1 MSGGGRLAG
10 KVAVITGGA
19 SGIGR
24 ETVRRFV
31 SEGARVVV
39 ADIQIEAGKQLVD
52 EIGERARFVETDV
65 SVEDDV
71 AAAVDTAMAAYGRL
85 DCMFNNA
92 GVVGASGPIDE
103 LRLEEYEFVQA
114 VLLRSVFLG
123 MKHAARVMKPRG
135 SGVILSTTSIAG
147 IEGGWGPHLY
157 AAAKSAVVGLTRNV
171 AAELATYG
179 VRAVAIAPGKILSPM
194 NAARIVGDPDDL
206 EGLAKAFQSRTP
218 LRGRVGLPEDVAN
231 AAVWLASD
239 EAGFVSGTTI
249 LVDGG
254 LTTGSKENF
263 APEDLGSWARRSD

>member
-1 MSGGGRLAG
+1 VAGRLQD
-10 KVAVITGGA
+10 KVAIVTGAASGLGEATARMMVAEGA
-19 SGIGR
+19 S
-24 ETVRRFV
+24 VLL
-31 SEGARVVV
+31 
-39 ADIQIEAGKQLVD
+39 ADIADDKGQALADELGEQAAYLHCDVSIESDVAGLVD
-52 EIGERARFVETDV
+52 EAV
-65 SVEDDV
+65 SRH
-71 AAAVDTAMAAYGRL
+71 GQL

-103 LRLEEYEFVQA
+103 LTVEEYELVQG

-123 MKHAARVMKPRG
+123 MKHAARVMKPRK

-157 AAAKSAVVGLTRNV
+157 VAAKSAVVGLTRNV

-179 VRAVAIAPGKILSPM
+179 IRVVAIAPGKILSPM
-194 NAARIVGDPDDL
+194 NAARIMGDPDDL
-206 EGLAKAFQSRTP
+206 EGLAAAFQSRTP
-218 LRGRVGLPEDVAN
+218 LRGRVGVPEDVAS

-249 LVDGG
+249 MVDGG

-263 APEDLGSWARRSD
+263 GPEDLGSWARR

>member
-1 MSGGGRLAG
+1 MAGRLQD
-10 KVAVITGGA
+10 KVAIVTGAA
-19 SGIGR
+19 SGLG
-24 ETVRRFV
+24 EATARRMLA
-31 SEGARVVV
+31 EGAFVLL
-39 ADIQIEAGKQLVD
+39 ADIADDKGRALADSLGDRATYLHCDVTRESDVAGAVD
-52 EIGERARFVETDV
+52 EAV
-65 SVEDDV
+65 S
-71 AAAVDTAMAAYGRL
+71 RHNHL
-85 DCMFNNA
+85 DCMVNNA

-103 LRLEEYEFVQA
+103 LTVEEYEFAQS

-135 SGVILSTTSIAG
+135 RGVILSTTSIAG

-194 NAARIVGDPDDL
+194 NAARIMGDPDDL
-206 EGLAKAFQSRTP
+206 EGLALAFQSRTP
-218 LRGRVGLPEDVAN
+218 LRGRVGLPEDVAH

-254 LTTGSKENF
+254 LTTGSKENL
-263 APEDLGSWARRSD
+263 APEELGSWARR

>member
-1 MSGGGRLAG
+1 MVGRLQD
-10 KVAVITGGA
+10 KVVIVTGAA
-19 SGIGR
+19 SGLG
-24 ETVRRFV
+24 EATATKMVA
-31 SEGARVVV
+31 EGAFVLLCDI
-39 ADIQIEAGKQLVD
+39 ADDKGSSLAESLGDRASYVHCDVTSEAA
-52 EIGERARFVETDV
+52 I
-65 SVEDDV
+65 
-71 AAAVDTAMAAYGRL
+71 AAAVDLAVSKHGRL

-103 LRLEEYEFVQA
+103 LTLEEYEFVQG

-123 MKHAARVMKPRG
+123 MKHAARVMKPMG

-179 VRAVAIAPGKILSPM
+179 LRAVAIAPGKILSPM
-194 NAARIVGDPDDL
+194 NAARIMGDPDDL
-206 EGLAKAFQSRTP
+206 EGLAAAFQSRTP

-231 AAVWLASD
+231 TAVWLASD

-263 APEDLGSWARRSD
+263 APADLGSWARR